1 MADSDISSNYAW
13 RRTDRYVPPNPE
25 EFFPDDPEAGKRLD
39 VLFDAVDKDRRS
51 DEEILT
57 TVRHGFRRTTKYRT
71 LILSWIGNRY
81 IWNKKQQNLEAIEI
95 MYHAVPMERHYA
107 IYFGLSVVLQK
118 TPNILRTL
126 AEICMQGED
135 VGRITWGIRSQR
147 DELVSYIKPYLEH
160 RNAEK
165 REIASIL
172 LRHFRSELD
181 FEKWKQ
187 EKTQGEK
194 EAQFSEQLPKFREQL
209 LKGNSQTRQE
219 VLNLIMRNNIGF
231 LLDNS
236 FLEAMNA
243 CAEDRDPAVRR
254 KVAGIAGGRWI
265 WRTGEQNPEAIKLML
280 KLSGDEDRDTRYKA
294 VYFGLSTV
302 RKKTETVVRRLLEL
316 ALTDHENNLYGR
328 VVWGLSGADSELLKQ
343 ILAEKLNSAKSNL
356 RNKAAC
362 YLLYKDVLKTEPPP
376 DWSLEEVKAH
386 YTEDIFMVN
395 FSAREPY
402 QPGSADELW
411 EEFSKNLPDSI
422 VSQRLPNIGPK
433 KQNVIFVTIRGAK
446 ASDDVKEIIENNPH
460 LSLGQVTPIS
470 LQMQLFFEEL
480 QKQTNTRKID
490 VQVGSEPVVG
500 DWQDIGQAIPPDC
513 NDTIVLAEHINLDS
527 IGGDVEGKTFIAL
540 LRDREKT
547 KNQQYRFVIV
557 KKDGTVVKPISFKIN
572 MFQDKLWEKFSFED
586 YHHSQIKEFQLQR
599 FLRSPARKALLPLAK
614 SYDPNV
620 DGKVVAIA
628 SSGPPGRGALH
639 FDGKGDYLYV
649 PDSSSLWLGPEFTVE
664 MWIKPEFPKVE
675 LENWPSW
682 SLIGK
687 GCTIGMKGR
696 VKPRGFGITMH
707 RFKDDPNLLMIHY
720 NTADDNGIYGKPYG
734 RRDFDNWIHIYHVFR
749 PDRYKPGHGYPLIV
763 GKFIT
768 PESPFAGRI
777 GEIRIWRG
785 ARSREQISEYRDK
798 PLIGDEPRLAACWTF
813 EQTEGQIAYDISPNR
828 NHARLGKSI
837 KADEADPKWIDLQ
850 VEIK

>member
-1 MADSDISSNYAW
+1 
-13 RRTDRYVPPNPE
+13 
-25 EFFPDDPEAGKRLD
+25 
-39 VLFDAVDKDRRS
+39 
-51 DEEILT
+51 
-57 TVRHGFRRTTKYRT
+57 
-71 LILSWIGNRY
+71 
-81 IWNKKQQNLEAIEI
+81 
-95 MYHAVPMERHYA
+95 
-107 IYFGLSVVLQK
+107 
-118 TPNILRTL
+118 
-126 AEICMQGED
+126 
-135 VGRITWGIRSQR
+135 
-147 DELVSYIKPYLEH
+147 
-160 RNAEK
+160 
-165 REIASIL
+165 
-172 LRHFRSELD
+172 
-181 FEKWKQ
+181 
-187 EKTQGEK
+187 
-194 EAQFSEQLPKFREQL
+194 
-209 LKGNSQTRQE
+209 
-219 VLNLIMRNNIGF
+219 
-231 LLDNS
+231 
-236 FLEAMNA
+236 MNA

-798 PLIGDEPRLAACWTF
+798 PLTGDEPRLAACWTF